1 MTEAQY
7 LHMALSAGLDR
18 DTALRMEISSVLELI
33 EIKAKAAQEAREGA
47 KR

>member
-18 DTALRMEISSVLELI
+18 DTALRTEISTVLEMI
-33 EIKAKAAQEAREGA
+33 EIKTKADQEARERA

>member
-18 DTALRMEISSVLELI
+18 DTALRTEISTVLEMI
-33 EIKAKAAQEAREGA
+33 EIKIKADQEARERA
-47 KR
+47 ER